1 MDYQEYVARTE
12 AASRFVQERK
22 FKEAVDV
29 LYPFLRSD
37 LSDIDKAFL
46 CANLATIYDR
56 MGSTEEALTWY
67 DKGIEIEQT
76 YCRYEVT
83 EKKAHYLSQLGRSN
97 EAVPIY
103 EALIKQPYL
112 SETEKMRVLKNI
124 QALLGK
130 STAEWK

>member
-1 MDYQEYVARTE
+1 MDYQDYITRIEM
-12 AASRFVQERK
+12 ASRLVQDRK
-22 FKEAVDV
+22 FKEAVDA

-37 LSDIDKAFL
+37 LSDIDKAL
-46 CANLATIYDR
+46 VCANLASIYDR
-56 MGSTEEALTWY
+56 MGSTEEALSYY

-103 EALIKQPYL
+103 EALFKQPYL
-112 SETEKMRVLKNI
+112 TEAEKVRVRKNI
-124 QALLGK
+124 QTLLGK
-130 STAEWK
+130 TTSEWK